1 MLGRDYSPDGKF
13 VWTGSEWVPAQFV
26 VRKKML
32 KVGIFLLIGG
42 IFTTPLII
50 GFCIAPLGLL
60 LMAFS
65 VLQIRNTT
73 PQLTDSAQIAEARGY
88 VKRGFDNMGRQVYG
102 PPDPNLYR
110 HTAELMERKNRK

>member
-1 MLGRDYSPDGKF
+1 MLGLDYSPDGKF
-13 VWTGSEWVPAQFV
+13 VWTGSEWVRAPFV

-73 PQLTDSAQIAEARGY
+73 QLTDSAQIAEARGY
-88 VKRGFDNMGRQVYG
+88 VKRGFDDMGRQMYG

-110 HTAELMERKNRK
+110 HIDEWMERKNRK